1 MPDSVV
7 QELIDKTFRELETAG
22 RPTLRSRMS
31 QTTNAY
37 IHLVAWSNA
46 SLLRIFCRLVAA
58 NLPYTEKR
66 TKPHLTDSARS
77 VLANIEEG
85 FRRPTTSQYLD
96 FLGYSQGSLEEI
108 KGDVRRL
115 HQDGLLPSRPGS
127 SLANLG
133 IDLKAWHEALKR
145 STISPEPSS
154 DPEIYTAVADAQRS
168 FQFGYPPVDTLAVSD
183 LTYEPFIELINKTD
197 WHLRRLVAALEDKLS
212 ADQKSYQVEKARIRS
227 TTWKK

>member
-22 RPTLRSRMS
+22 RPILRSRMS
-31 QTTNAY
+31 QTPNAY

-46 SLLRIFCRLVAA
+46 SLLRICCRLLAGHI
-58 NLPYTEKR
+58 PYTEKR
-66 TKPHLTDSARS
+66 TKPHLTDSGRS

-115 HQDGLLPSRPGS
+115 YQDGLLPSRPGS
-127 SLANLG
+127 SLASLG

-145 STISPEPSS
+145 STISREPSS
-154 DPEIYTAVADAQRS
+154 DPEIYTAVADAKRS
-168 FQFGYPPVDTLAVSD
+168 FPFGYPPVDTLASSD
-183 LTYEPFIELINKTD
+183 LTYELFIELINKTD
-197 WHLRRLVAALEDKLS
+197 WHLRRLVASLEDKLS
-212 ADQKSYQVEKARIRS
+212 VDQKSYQVEKARIRNTS
-227 TTWKK
+227 WKK

>member
-22 RPTLRSRMS
+22 RPTLRSRIS
-31 QTTNAY
+31 QSPNAY

-46 SLLRIFCRLVAA
+46 SLLRIFCRLLAEHI
-58 NLPYTEKR
+58 PYTEKR
-66 TKPHLTDSARS
+66 TKPHLKDSARS

-115 HQDGLLPSRPGS
+115 YQDGMLPSRHGL
-127 SLANLG
+127 SLASLG

-145 STISPEPSS
+145 STISREPSS
-154 DPEIYTAVADAQRS
+154 DPAVYTAVADAQRS
-168 FQFGYPPVDTLAVSD
+168 FQFGYPPVDRLTAITLS
-183 LTYEPFIELINKTD
+183 YEVFLELINKTD
-197 WHLRRLVAALEDKLS
+197 WHLRRLVASLENKLS
-212 ADQKSYQVEKARIRS
+212 DDQKSYQVEKARTRIMS
-227 TTWKK
+227 WKK